1 MLDKIS
7 KLCVREGLLLQKFQ
21 TLDIASFT
29 RSRSYGAYF
38 GVDLKS
44 YNVLLFMR
52 DAKSRFVMRDAEFL
66 LSLASDISANLGKVV
81 KKRVLFY
88 NSQMCSKSAKF
99 LKENGFSLHAFV

>member
-52 DAKSRFVMRDAEFL
+52 DAEFL
-66 LSLASDISANLGKVV
+66 LSLASDISASLGKVV
-81 KKRVLFY
+81 KKRALFY

-99 LKENGFSLHAFV
+99 LKENGFSLYAFV

>member
-52 DAKSRFVMRDAEFL
+52 DAEFL
-66 LSLASDISANLGKVV
+66 LSLASDISASLGKVV

-99 LKENGFSLHAFV
+99 LKENGFSLYASV

>member
-7 KLCVREGLLLQKFQ
+7 KLCVREDLLLQKFK

-52 DAKSRFVMRDAEFL
+52 DAEFL
-66 LSLASDISANLGKVV
+66 LSLASDISASLGKVV

-99 LKENGFSLHAFV
+99 LKENGFSLYAFV

>member
-7 KLCVREGLLLQKFQ
+7 KLCVREDLLLQKFQ

-52 DAKSRFVMRDAEFL
+52 DAEFL
-66 LSLASDISANLGKVV
+66 LSLANDISASLGKVV

-99 LKENGFSLHAFV
+99 LKENGFSLYAFV

>member
-52 DAKSRFVMRDAEFL
+52 DAEFL
-66 LSLASDISANLGKVV
+66 LSLANDISTSLGKVV

>member
-7 KLCVREGLLLQKFQ
+7 KLCVREGLLLQKFK
-21 TLDIASFT
+21 TLDTASFT

-66 LSLASDISANLGKVV
+66 LSLTDALAASLGKVV
-81 KKRVLFY
+81 KKRALFY
-88 NSQMCSKSAKF
+88 NSQMCRKSAKF
-99 LKENGFSLHAFV
+99 LKENGFSLYAFV